1 MKNYALAILIL
12 FCSSLSS
19 QAEIVNG
26 FLQEKQKLE
35 KEIRITVDVLNS
47 DPLQKTKKQLEKK
60 LRQMRKRYE
69 EVLVNYARTAELLTT
84 FQFIDPQF
92 YSEVSKVTNAEG
104 TLTHVYVRYVD
115 KSSDEFTY
123 FSREHFNAKA
133 YTSVS
138 PSVNHPDICTS
149 LYGTNTITVTIGI
162 GCDELIALAH
172 EFAHV
177 LYIVPNL
184 KEYAYF
190 MKYRNNKINL
200 TAQHG
205 HSWNDTSSTFIK
217 SIENSFTARYE
228 NYLGKTKISNTRDQR
243 ITLENSVPQF

>member
-12 FCSSLSS
+12 LCASLSLN
-19 QAEIVNG
+19 AAIVNG

-69 EVLVNYARTAELLTT
+69 EVSVNHARTAELLTI

-138 PSVNHPDICTS
+138 PMVNHPNVCTS

-162 GCDELIALAH
+162 GCDEMLALAH

-184 KEYAYF
+184 KEYTYF
-190 MKYRNNKINL
+190 MKYQNKTTNPL
-200 TAQHG
+200 AQHG
-205 HSWNDTSSTFIK
+205 HSWNDSSAAFLK
-217 SIENSFTARYE
+217 SIEDSFTARYE
-228 NYLGKTKISNTRDQR
+228 NYLGKTEISNSTSQN
-243 ITLENSVPQF
+243 ISLGN

>member
-1 MKNYALAILIL
+1 MKKYALAIPIL
-12 FCSSLSS
+12 LCASLSLH
-19 QAEIVNG
+19 AAILNG
-26 FLQEKQKLE
+26 FSHEKQKLE
-35 KEIRITVDVLNS
+35 KEISNTVDLNN

-60 LRQMRKRYE
+60 LSQMRKRYE
-69 EVLVNYARTAELLTT
+69 ELSKNHARTAELLTT
-84 FQFIDPQF
+84 FRFIDPEL
-92 YSEVSKVTNAEG
+92 YSQVSKVTNAQG

-138 PSVNHPDICTS
+138 PMANNPDICTS

-162 GCDELIALAH
+162 GCDELIALTH

-184 KEYAYF
+184 KEYVYF
-190 MKYRNNKINL
+190 MKYRNSKINL
-200 TAQHG
+200 TALHG
-205 HSWNDTSSTFIK
+205 HSWNDPSSAFIK
-217 SIENSFTARYE
+217 SIENSFSARYE
-228 NYLGKTKISNTRDQR
+228 NYITKNKISNTSDQR
-243 ITLENSVPQF
+243 ITMGN

>member
-1 MKNYALAILIL
+1 MKKYALAILIL
-12 FCSSLSS
+12 LCASLSLQS
-19 QAEIVNG
+19 AIING

-35 KEIRITVDVLNS
+35 KEIRSTVDVLNS
-47 DPLQKTKKQLEKK
+47 DPLEKTNKQLEKN
-60 LRQMRKRYE
+60 LRQIRKRYE
-69 EVLVNYARTAELLTT
+69 EVSVNYARTAELLTI

-138 PSVNHPDICTS
+138 PMTNHPDICTS

-177 LYIVPNL
+177 LYMVPNL
-184 KEYAYF
+184 KEYVYF

-205 HSWNDTSSTFIK
+205 HSWNDTSSTFMK
-217 SIENSFTARYE
+217 SIENSFIARYE
-228 NYLGKTKISNTRDQR
+228 NYLGKTEISNSTDQR
-243 ITLENSVPQF
+243 IAF

>member
-1 MKNYALAILIL
+1 MLIL
-12 FCSSLSS
+12 LCSSLSLH
-19 QAEIVNG
+19 AAILNG
-26 FLQEKQKLE
+26 FSQEKQKLE
-35 KEIRITVDVLNS
+35 KEISRTVDVLNS
-47 DPLQKTKKQLEKK
+47 DPLQKTKKQLEKE

-69 EVLVNYARTAELLTT
+69 EVSKNYARTAELLTT
-84 FQFIDPQF
+84 FEFIDPRF
-92 YSEVSKVTNAEG
+92 YSELSKVTNAEG

-115 KSSDEFTY
+115 KSSDEFSY
-123 FSREHFNAKA
+123 FAREHFNAKA

-162 GCDELIALAH
+162 GCDELITLAH

-184 KEYAYF
+184 KEYVYF

-200 TAQHG
+200 TARHG
-205 HSWNDTSSTFIK
+205 HSWNDTSSTFMK

-228 NYLGKTKISNTRDQR
+228 NYLGKTKNSNTRD
-243 ITLENSVPQF
+243 

>member
-1 MKNYALAILIL
+1 MKKYALAMLIL
-12 FCSSLSS
+12 LCSSLSLH
-19 QAEIVNG
+19 AAIING

-35 KEIRITVDVLNS
+35 KEIQKTVELLNNH
-47 DPLQKTKKQLEKK
+47 PLEKTKKQLEKK
-60 LRQMRKRYE
+60 LRQMRKKYAK
-69 EVLVNYARTAELLTT
+69 VSKNYSQTAELLTT
-84 FQFIDPQF
+84 FEFIDPEL
-92 YSEVSKVTNAEG
+92 YSKVSKVLNAEG

-138 PSVNHPDICTS
+138 PSADHPNVCTS

-177 LYIVPNL
+177 LYMVPNL
-184 KEYAYF
+184 KEYVYF
-190 MKYRNNKINL
+190 MKYRNSKINL

-205 HSWNDTSSTFIK
+205 HSWNDTSSTFMK

-228 NYLGKTKISNTRDQR
+228 NYLGKTKISNSTGQN
-243 ITLENSVPQF
+243 ISLGN